1 MRRIGGLNIDDE
13 EVCLI
18 ASEKQWNYRNRISLN
33 ARKNENG
40 EVIYGFIGRDN
51 RSLIRVKDCKLAVDQ
66 VNEQVPMLN
75 KTRWGH
81 KNRQRPRPLRA
92 TIRYASGSDETLAF
106 YGKAPVGLPWRRENY
121 NEQEFA
127 MPVGSFS
134 QVNHE
139 VAEKLQNYCAEIIK
153 ELDDCSFVID
163 AFCGSGFLS
172 MGLRNVKVIG
182 LEIDKAGVEAANF
195 NAQQLQLETHRYI
208 AGDVNR
214 LLKQRLGKL
223 APSTVL
229 ILDPPRDGVGE
240 GTIKA
245 VTKNPPR
252 WILYVSCDPS
262 SLARDLKSLL
272 PLGYTHKKLAVMDMF
287 PQTAHFESLILL
299 EIQ

>member
-1 MRRIGGLNIDDE
+1 
-13 EVCLI
+13 
-18 ASEKQWNYRNRISLN
+18 
-33 ARKNENG
+33 
-40 EVIYGFIGRDN
+40 
-51 RSLIRVKDCKLAVDQ
+51 
-66 VNEQVPMLN
+66 
-75 KTRWGH
+75 
-81 KNRQRPRPLRA
+81 
-92 TIRYASGSDETLAF
+92 
-106 YGKAPVGLPWRRENY
+106 
-121 NEQEFA
+121 
-127 MPVGSFS
+127 
-134 QVNHE
+134 
-139 VAEKLQNYCAEIIK
+139 
-153 ELDDCSFVID
+153 
-163 AFCGSGFLS
+163 

-223 APSTVL
+223 ASSTVL

-272 PLGYTHKKLAVMDMF
+272 PLGYKHKKLAVMDMF

-299 EIQ
+299 EKQ